1 MAVSSLPLAVVA
13 LLVLFLLGVGSGK
26 QQYALNVPR
35 VLLPL
40 VPASGI
46 KSNFT
51 ITSTH
56 GCFSWSADGSLC
68 SVKLCKAV
76 LISVTFVMQD

>member
-1 MAVSSLPLAVVA
+1 MAGPSLPVTVASFLAV
-13 LLVLFLLGVGSGK
+13 FLLGVGSGK

-40 VPASGI
+40 VPSSGI

-51 ITSTH
+51 LTSTH
-56 GCFSWSADGSLC
+56 GCFAWYGSGHSFEL
-68 SVKLCKAV
+68 
-76 LISVTFVMQD
+76 